1 MARRS
6 INTTKSVKYI
16 NPADQARK
24 EARKRKLRKV
34 SLRLILLIYYNEI
47 FLTKM
52 NCFQNKKQPMIVR
65 AAVLKGKDP
74 YLIIADME
82 RLDQMEYNVN
92 APLTL
97 LH

>member
-52 NCFQNKKQPMIVR
+52 NYF
-65 AAVLKGKDP
+65 
-74 YLIIADME
+74 
-82 RLDQMEYNVN
+82 
-92 APLTL
+92 
-97 LH
+97 